1 MSSLTKS
8 AHTRATPLVIAMFLA
23 IGAFQVAATMIFPA
37 LPTIATDLGA
47 SQSDISLS
55 QSLFFAVG
63 GVAAASLPLSDRVGR
78 RTMLLAVIILGI
90 AGSVLIAT
98 TSILPLY
105 NVGRWMQAPGV
116 IALPLAFLIL
126 REHVAEE
133 RYSVILGWLSALNL
147 GATGVD
153 GIVGGWVTDT
163 IGYNGI
169 FWIGA
174 VVGALALAG
183 ALLIVPQ
190 DNGKRATAVD
200 WPGLVVLGIAML
212 CISIGLG
219 QAGIE
224 GWSSPRTLGL
234 LAGGLVLLAVFILV
248 ERRAKHPIIE
258 VRHLAS
264 RQVFTVPLAVLFGM
278 AGFLS
283 VFSILAPFWLQLPTA
298 AGGGGLSATIYALV
312 TVPGTIVSFF
322 LAPLC
327 GVIARRTGWR
337 PVLFTGVVISLF
349 TLIGMTLSLTS
360 TVATLIFFGLLS
372 AVWGG
377 VAITAANGLGVLRS
391 PKESPAFLPGMNAI
405 MFSFGSSLGSALVG
419 SLIAEPSLGSF
430 VTAFAVAAALM
441 LIAFAFVVLMPRRS
455 GTSDANAAVNAS
467 AGAQS

>member
-1 MSSLTKS
+1 MTL
-8 AHTRATPLVIAMFLA
+8 LVVVMFLA
-23 IGAFQVAATMIFPA
+23 IAAFQAAATMIFPA
-37 LPTIATDLGA
+37 LPTIAADLRA

-63 GVAAASLPLSDRVGR
+63 GLAAASLPLSDRVGR
-78 RTMLLAVIILGI
+78 RAMLLVVIILGI
-90 AGSVLIAT
+90 VGSVLIAT
-98 TSILPLY
+98 TSVLPLY

-126 REHVAEE
+126 REHVSDE

-163 IGYNGI
+163 IGYSGI
-169 FWIGA
+169 FWIA
-174 VVGALALAG
+174 AALGVLGFAG
-183 ALLIVPQ
+183 VLLVVPQ
-190 DNGKRATAVD
+190 GDGKRKGVVD
-200 WPGLVVLGIAML
+200 WPGLVVLGVAML

-219 QAGIE
+219 QAGSE

-234 LAGGLVLLAVFILV
+234 LIVGFVLLVMFILV
-248 ERRAKHPIIE
+248 ERTVKHPIIT

-264 RQVFTVPLAVLFGM
+264 REVFAVPIVCLFGM

-283 VFSILAPFWLQLPTA
+283 VFSILAPFWLQLPTE
-298 AGGGGLSATIYALV
+298 AGGGGLSATIYALL

-322 LAPLC
+322 LAPIC
-327 GVIARRTGWR
+327 GVIARRAGWW

-349 TLIGMTLSLTS
+349 TLIGMTLSLRS

-372 AVWGG
+372 AVFGG

-391 PKESPAFLPGMNAI
+391 PKESSAFLPGINAI
-405 MFSFGSSLGSALVG
+405 MFSFGSSFGSALVG
-419 SLIAEPSLGSF
+419 SLIAKPSLESF
-430 VTAFAVAAALM
+430 VMAFAVAVALM

-455 GTSDANAAVNAS
+455 GTSDTNAAVNV
-467 AGAQS
+467 